1 MARKDPERFK
11 FEDED
16 FLVPLWLVQ
25 EVLEEANFG
34 SDFGETTTAEE
45 RLREA
50 LKAVETRADGYM
62 EISRESRRDRT
73 KRLADQL
80 RWTAQRNIE
89 RLRREGQS

>member
-1 MARKDPERFK
+1 MGRKDSERFK

-16 FLVPLWLVQ
+16 ILVPLWLVQ

-34 SDFGETTTAEE
+34 SDFGETTTAGE

-50 LKAVETRADGYM
+50 LSSVETRADSYL

-80 RWTAQRNIE
+80 RWTAQRNID
-89 RLRREGQS
+89 RIRRESQD

>member
-1 MARKDPERFK
+1 MARREPEQFK
-11 FEDED
+11 FQDED

-34 SDFGETTTAEE
+34 SDFGETTTADE
-45 RLREA
+45 RLKEA
-50 LKAVETRADGYM
+50 LGAIEARADRYI

-73 KRLADQL
+73 RRLADQL

-89 RLRREGQS
+89 RLQRDK